1 MATTTE
7 SKFIYRFEEGDATM
21 RDLLGGKG
29 AGLAEMTRL
38 GLPVPPGFTITTA
51 ACREY
56 YQRGRQVPEGFWEE
70 VREYLADLER
80 KTGKKLGDP
89 NNPLLVS
96 VRSGAKFSMP
106 GMMDTILNLGL
117 NDETVKGLAR
127 LTNDERFAYDAYR
140 RFLQMFGKVVLGV
153 NAERYEEAIERAK
166 QKTGAKSD
174 AELPAAALKELV
186 EEFKAITRREA
197 GREVP
202 QDAWEQ
208 LKAAILAVFESW
220 NNPRAVTYRT
230 FNRIPH
236 DLGTAVNVVAMV
248 FGNMGP
254 DSGSGVAFTRDPATG
269 EKVLYGEYLPNAQGE
284 DVVAGIRTPLK
295 IAQLKEQQPELYAQL
310 AEIAER
316 LERHYRDAQDIEFTV
331 ERGKLYILQTRAA
344 KRTGPAAV
352 KMAVDMVHEGLITQE
367 EALRRVSAGDIVQLL
382 LPRFVP
388 AARERA
394 EAEGRRIAKG
404 LAASPGAASGKVVF
418 DADRAVELADRGERV
433 ILVRPETN
441 PDDVH
446 GIIKAVGVLTSRGG
460 ITSHAAVV
468 TRGLGKPCIVGAGEI
483 AVDPEARRFTVDGRV
498 VQEGDV
504 ISIDGGTG
512 DVFLGEIEAVQQ
524 KLTDSP
530 ELMQLLSWADAVR
543 RLEVWA
549 NADYPADA
557 AQALAHGAQGIGL
570 CRTEHMFFE
579 TDRLPHMQEML
590 IVAPEAARLASADP
604 ATQAAS
610 PAWQRYQEALARL
623 EAFQTA
629 DFTGILETMAGKP
642 VIIRLL
648 DAPLHEF
655 LKPREEA
662 LEREIEQL
670 RAAGAPVDAIAEKEQ
685 ELHRVQRLHEA
696 NPMLGHRGCRVGITF
711 PGLYEMQAR
720 AITTAAIAL
729 KKRGVDARP
738 EIMIPLVSHANELRV
753 LRDRL
758 VPLVEGMIREAGVD
772 LRVPFGT
779 MIETPRA
786 ALTAGEVAEVAE
798 FFSFGSNDL
807 TQMTFAF
814 SRDDAEEKFLADY
827 LEQGI
832 LPANP
837 FAELDRDGVGRLIRL
852 ATEEGR
858 RTRPNLSVGI
868 CGEHGGDPAS
878 VVFCHHAGLNY
889 VSCSPFRVPV
899 ARLAAAQAALGLS
912 ERDV

>member
-269 EKVLYGEYLPNAQGE
+269 VKVLYGEYLPNAQGE

-394 EAEGRRIAKG
+394 EAEARRIAKG
-404 LAASPGAASGKVVF
+404 LAASPGAASGKGAVG
-418 DADRAVELADRGERV
+418 ADRAGALADRGVRV
-433 ILVRPETN
+433 L
-441 PDDVH
+441 
-446 GIIKAVGVLTSRGG
+446 LRG
-460 ITSHAAVV
+460 
-468 TRGLGKPCIVGAGEI
+468 
-483 AVDPEARRFTVDGRV
+483 
-498 VQEGDV
+498 
-504 ISIDGGTG
+504 
-512 DVFLGEIEAVQQ
+512 
-524 KLTDSP
+524 
-530 ELMQLLSWADAVR
+530 
-543 RLEVWA
+543 
-549 NADYPADA
+549 PA
-557 AQALAHGAQGIGL
+557 
-570 CRTEHMFFE
+570 
-579 TDRLPHMQEML
+579 
-590 IVAPEAARLASADP
+590 
-604 ATQAAS
+604 
-610 PAWQRYQEALARL
+610 
-623 EAFQTA
+623 
-629 DFTGILETMAGKP
+629 
-642 VIIRLL
+642 
-648 DAPLHEF
+648 
-655 LKPREEA
+655 
-662 LEREIEQL
+662 
-670 RAAGAPVDAIAEKEQ
+670 
-685 ELHRVQRLHEA
+685 A
-696 NPMLGHRGCRVGITF
+696 NPG
-711 PGLYEMQAR
+711 
-720 AITTAAIAL
+720 AAP
-729 KKRGVDARP
+729 RP
-738 EIMIPLVSHANELRV
+738 A
-753 LRDRL
+753 
-758 VPLVEGMIREAGVD
+758 
-772 LRVPFGT
+772 
-779 MIETPRA
+779 
-786 ALTAGEVAEVAE
+786 
-798 FFSFGSNDL
+798 
-807 TQMTFAF
+807 
-814 SRDDAEEKFLADY
+814 
-827 LEQGI
+827 
-832 LPANP
+832 
-837 FAELDRDGVGRLIRL
+837 
-852 ATEEGR
+852 
-858 RTRPNLSVGI
+858 
-868 CGEHGGDPAS
+868 
-878 VVFCHHAGLNY
+878 
-889 VSCSPFRVPV
+889 
-899 ARLAAAQAALGLS
+899 
-912 ERDV
+912 